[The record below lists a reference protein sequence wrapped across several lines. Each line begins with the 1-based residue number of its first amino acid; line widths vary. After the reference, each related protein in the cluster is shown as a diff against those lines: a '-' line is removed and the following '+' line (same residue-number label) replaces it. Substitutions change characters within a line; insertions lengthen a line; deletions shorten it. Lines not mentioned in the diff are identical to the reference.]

1 MLSNSISTPFSDLP
15 ARVPFQNRFFKKS
28 MVKIGNNLLLF
39 WFLLFG
45 TCFSVHA
52 IETAK
57 DESTDTTVATQ
68 TFSFVDVYQIKLDLD
83 IPGNVRIIALDSKKV
98 EKDTISVTLEKQVL
112 EQQAILSKSY
122 LENISLFGEITD
134 GTLQINSQL
143 PVDLSK
149 GKIEYQDTRE
159 IKEKLQLNYEIK
171 TPPDVSVQLNVKNGD
186 VYLHH
191 IRGNIEVTTES
202 GNVELDE
209 TLGTYQ
215 VHVKKGRINGKIL
228 LTPGQ
233 NEIKTDDGSI
243 NLTVLDD
250 LAAPLDLTALGG
262 KIELLLPTNYPAD
275 VELANEKQQYI
286 MGIPAEIEENKGTI
300 NGGGP
305 LLRLTATDTIQIL
318 KNPRINTSPQENN
331 TDNSQELTAPSYVQP
346 IPFTERSPTIDGNL
360 TEKAWLDAIALTAFQ
375 NPIGTE
381 TAENPTDV
389 SLMWDNENLYIGTR
403 MYIEDSHIPRVSQ
416 TQLDS
421 PIWEDECVEIL
432 IDMNPDTEDYLHLI
446 VNPIGGFFDQQVQ
459 NVGYPHYRYA
469 PKGVK
474 REEFDDSAKPFKAD
488 STWNSGAKV
497 ATKINTNYWS
507 FEIAVPRKDE
517 KKQKTD
523 TWLLNIHR
531 KSQYKKE
538 YVDNLNT
545 VLFQEF
551 SYWLPLYDEEFQ
563 WWPHWK
569 EAMGTLKLVK
579 GQPSTSETYKVAE
592 KYKITAIEIEGN
604 TTIPTKI
611 VLEQIPIDVGDTISN
626 EQITKLIAEL
636 DHSDLFEEVQLKTV
650 VAEIEG
656 GNSPTSGLSDDTEVT
671 LQINLTEALVQQA
684 KDVSIIG
691 NKNFPALF
699 IKRWFDLLPG
709 YISES
714 NAILKQQM
722 INDFYVNRGF
732 PFVKVTHQFENEVL
746 QYNIN
751 EGSLDEVRFTG
762 NRRIQQSEL
771 SSALDMDTEGVYFH
785 AMGRTK
791 INNLQKKL
799 SKDNDIFK
807 SIRDWYVQR
816 EGGKNVLVVDI
827 EETPF
832 IKPGWYPILG
842 YNRVHGLFLGV
853 GGTLTTH
860 YTGAEQLFGSISRGF
875 SSKILNYSFGVE
887 KSFFERYPLAIGV
900 GLFKL
905 TDMSTNA
912 YRLHSTESNLSSAL
926 YGTAHDDFYQR
937 QGEQIW
943 IAQSY
948 GTSSLVRLQFT
959 QEDHENLTKS
969 TDWSYFDRNLI
980 KRGNARIDTG
990 NLKAISIGY
999 TFDTRDKKSTLKR
1012 QQDIGTHLLLLPNE
1026 RTKRGWRG
1034 HVGFEKAG
1042 GVLGGKFNYNFY
1054 NIELVRYNQLYGPH
1068 QLNFRLSGDF
1078 SDSPLPRQQI
1088 LFLGGSSNL
1097 RGYDSNKF
1105 AGDRRL
1111 LLNIEYRLFNEI
1123 RIDPSTD
1130 AYVGWTLTTFLDT
1143 GQTWWYGEKIFSD
1156 FSLNDFKTAIG
1167 FGSSFFVSPPGDLQ
1181 PVSTSVEIAIPL
1193 SVEATLRTP
1202 RIIWRL
1208 ERMF

>member
-15 ARVPFQNRFFKKS
+15 ARVPIQNRFFKKS
-28 MVKIGNNLLLF
+28 MIRVGNSLLLL
-39 WFLLFG
+39 WFMLFG
-45 TCFSVHA
+45 TCFSVQS
-52 IETAK
+52 IEAVN
-57 DESTDTTVATQ
+57 DESTDTTISTQ
-68 TFSFVDVYQIKLDLD
+68 SFSFVDVYQIKLDLD
-83 IPGNVRIIALDSKKV
+83 IPGNVRIISLDSKEAK
-98 EKDTISVTLEKQVL
+98 KDTISVSLEKQVL
-112 EQQAILSKSY
+112 EQHPSITKSY

-134 GTLQINSQL
+134 GTLQLSSQL
-143 PVDLSK
+143 PVDLSNR
-149 GKIEYQDTRE
+149 KIEYQETRE
-159 IKEKLQLNYEIK
+159 IKEKLQLDFEIK
-171 TPPDVSVQLNVKNGD
+171 TPPDVSVHIKVNSGD

-202 GNVELDE
+202 GNIELDE
-209 TLGTYQ
+209 TLGTYR
-215 VHVKKGRINGKIL
+215 VHVKKGHINGKIL

-243 NLTVLDD
+243 NITVLDD

-262 KIELLLPTNYPAD
+262 KIGLLLPPEYPAD

-286 MGIPAEIEENKGTI
+286 ISMPAEITDNAGTI

-318 KNPRINTSPQENN
+318 KNPRINTSPQENK
-331 TDNSQELTAPSYVQP
+331 TVNSQEETANAFIQP
-346 IPFTERSPTIDGNL
+346 IPFTKLSPKIDGNL
-360 TEKAWLDAIALTAFQ
+360 AEKAWLDAIALSAFQ

-389 SLMWDNENLYIGTR
+389 SLMWDNEFLYIGAR
-403 MYIEDSHIPRVSQ
+403 VYIQESHIPRVSQ

-421 PIWEDECVEIL
+421 PIWQDECIEIL
-432 IDMNPDTEDYLHLI
+432 IDMNPETEDYFHLI
-446 VNPIGGFFDQQVQ
+446 VNPIGGFFDQLVQ
-459 NVGYPHYRYA
+459 KVGYPHYRYA
-469 PKGVK
+469 PIRVQ
-474 REEFDDSAKPFKAD
+474 REEFDDSAKAFKAD

-497 ATKINTNYWS
+497 TTKINANYWS

-517 KKQKTD
+517 KKQETD
-523 TWLLNIHR
+523 TCLLNLHR
-531 KSQYKKE
+531 KAQYKEE

-545 VLFQEF
+545 VLSQEY

-579 GQPSTSETYKVAE
+579 GQSSTSEAYKVSE
-592 KYKITAIEIEGN
+592 KYKVTAIEVEGN
-604 TTIPTKI
+604 STIPTEV
-611 VLEQIPIDVGDTISN
+611 VLERIPISVGDTISN

-636 DHSDLFEEVQLKTV
+636 DGSDLFEEVQLKTV
-650 VAEIEG
+650 VADIETE
-656 GNSPTSGLSDDTEVT
+656 NPTTNELSNDTEVT
-671 LQINLTEALVQQA
+671 LQIVLTEAPA
-684 KDVSIIG
+684 KFANVVTISG
-691 NKNFPALF
+691 SKNFPALF
-699 IKRWFDLLPG
+699 IKRWFDLSSG
-709 YISES
+709 YIAES
-714 NAILKQQM
+714 NAKLKQQM

-732 PFVKVTHQFENEVL
+732 PFVKVSHQFENDVL
-746 QYNIN
+746 QFNIN
-751 EGSLDEVRFTG
+751 EGSLDEIRFTG
-762 NRRIQQSEL
+762 NRRIQQTEL
-771 SSALDMDTEGVYFH
+771 TSALDMDTEGVYFH

-791 INNLQKKL
+791 INNFQKKL
-799 SKDNDIFK
+799 SKDNDVFK
-807 SIRDWYVQR
+807 SVRDWYVQR

-832 IKPGWYPILG
+832 VKPGWYPILS

-853 GGTLTTH
+853 GGSLTTH

-905 TDMSTNA
+905 TDLSTNA
-912 YRLHSTESNLSSAL
+912 YRLRSAESNLSASF

-948 GTSSLVRLQFT
+948 GSSLVRIQFT
-959 QEDHENLTKS
+959 QEDHENLKKS
-969 TDWSYFDRNLI
+969 TDWSYLDRHLI

-990 NLKAISIGY
+990 HLKAMSIGY
-999 TFDTRDKKSTLKR
+999 TFDTRDKKSTFKR
-1012 QQDIGTHLLLLPNE
+1012 QQNIGTHLLLLPNE

-1034 HVGFEKAG
+1034 HIGFEKAG
-1042 GVLGGKFNYNFY
+1042 GVLGGKFIYNFY

-1068 QLNFRLSGDF
+1068 QLNFRLSGDY
-1078 SDSPLPRQQI
+1078 SDSPLPRQRL
-1088 LFLGGSSNL
+1088 LFLGGSSNI
-1097 RGYDSNKF
+1097 RGYKANEF

-1130 AYVGWTLTTFLDT
+1130 TYVGWTLTSFLDT
-1143 GQTWWYGEKIFSD
+1143 GRTWWYGEEMFTD
-1156 FSLNDFKTAIG
+1156 FSLNDFKTAVG
-1167 FGSSFFVSPPGDLQ
+1167 FGSAFFITPPGDAQ
-1181 PVSTSVEIAIPL
+1181 PVSTSFEFAIPL
-1193 SVEATLRTP
+1193 NVKASQRTLSL
-1202 RIIWRL
+1202 IWRL